1 VVQLALLVGAMSPTL
16 LAHLVLPLAL
26 TGLVALCAALLGNRG
41 AIGNGAP
48 HEELTL
54 GRAFQPLSA
63 LKFTALLAL
72 VLLGAAALKHWLG
85 DAGAVAGIAIA
96 GFADAHAGAAAAAQ
110 LVSAGELTV
119 HEAMWPVLAAFAT
132 NTLSK
137 LGFAWATGGRAY
149 ALRLLPGLLGMAA
162 AFAGSAA
169 YIALA

>member
-1 VVQLALLVGAMSPTL
+1 MSPAL
-16 LAHLVLPLAL
+16 LAHLALPLAL
-26 TGLVALCAALLGNRG
+26 TGVVALVAALLGHRG
-41 AIGNGAP
+41 ALGDGAL
-48 HEELTL
+48 HEELPL

-85 DAGAVAGIAIA
+85 DAGAVAGIAVA

-110 LVSAGELTV
+110 LVSAGEFTV

-137 LGFAWATGGRAY
+137 LGFAWATGGRAN
-149 ALRLLPGLLGMAA
+149 ALRLLPGLLAMMGTFAA
-162 AFAGSAA
+162 AVLL
-169 YIALA
+169 IAPT